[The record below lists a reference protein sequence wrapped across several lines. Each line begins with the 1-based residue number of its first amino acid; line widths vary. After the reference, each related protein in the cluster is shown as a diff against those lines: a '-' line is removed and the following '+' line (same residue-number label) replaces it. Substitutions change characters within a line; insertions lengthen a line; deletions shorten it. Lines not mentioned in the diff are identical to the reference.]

1 MKRLPSLRGEGKMNM
16 WSGENLSLSLGDYT
30 LCNQKPSE
38 RGGAPP
44 TKYHRLA
51 LRNSRDWALPKDA
64 SHKPIYSTAR
74 KKGPERA
81 LPILLSGRSRR

>member
-38 RGGAPP
+38 RGGAGGGGQPCGRAAAP
-44 TKYHRLA
+44 QNIT
-51 LRNSRDWALPKDA
+51 D
-64 SHKPIYSTAR
+64 SHSET
-74 KKGPERA
+74 
-81 LPILLSGRSRR
+81 